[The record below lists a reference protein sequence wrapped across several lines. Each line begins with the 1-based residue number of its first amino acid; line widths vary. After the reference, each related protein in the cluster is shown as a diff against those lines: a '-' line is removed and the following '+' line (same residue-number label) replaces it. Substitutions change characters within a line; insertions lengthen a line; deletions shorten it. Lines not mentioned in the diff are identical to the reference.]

1 MPAGSDLYLDAFTRW
16 ILAGKSD
23 GEPADQEQAA
33 RDKAHALGEMLDIA
47 GVDTETEGR
56 LGPRKRRAA

>member
-23 GEPADQEQAA
+23 GDPVDHERAA
-33 RDKAHALGEMLDIA
+33 ADKAHALGEMLDMA
-47 GVDTETEGR
+47 NGD
-56 LGPRKRRAA
+56 RREAA